1 MLKYLKLIILI
12 SFAAC
17 SSSSQDDKAAGNVF
31 QENDISTGS
40 GAGLFS
46 KDQSIGVNFSK
57 LLDKDENLGGNFYV
71 NTFLWRASLEVAS
84 IAPLISTDA
93 FGGTILTEWYEDPKI
108 KGKRIK
114 IAVFVKSRE
123 LRSDGIN
130 VKVYIQEKN
139 NENSAKIS
147 HDKKLAL
154 QIEEIILNKAR
165 DLRLKNTQK

>member
-1 MLKYLKLIILI
+1 M
-12 SFAAC
+12 
-17 SSSSQDDKAAGNVF
+17 
-31 QENDISTGS
+31 
-40 GAGLFS
+40 
-46 KDQSIGVNFSK
+46 
-57 LLDKDENLGGNFYV
+57 
-71 NTFLWRASLEVAS
+71 EVAS

-139 NENSAKIS
+139 NENSAKII